1 MNPANYGYENL
12 TTKPAIKNELEKVRK
27 EYRRLD
33 RKSKTTRLLD
43 ERVQVERQAT
53 SYLVRKKTLENML
66 KALTQD
72 NSL

>member
-1 MNPANYGYENL
+1 MNPANYGYDEL

-27 EYRRLD
+27 EYKRLD

-53 SYLVRKKTLENML
+53 SYFVRKKTLENML